1 VNIESALLG
10 AIRRGDVPGV
20 LRCMDEGAS
29 IAWRD
34 GKGFGALF
42 HAVFQRQWEVVDAL
56 LARGADIDLPEHQG
70 WTPLFWASFN
80 GYADIVGQLIARGAD
95 ANAVTHVGDRP
106 LFMATYK
113 RGMRTWCVYAG
124 GRRAVIR
131 NRRRRSRRTV
141 AGAHEDA
148 RRNRETA

>member
-1 VNIESALLG
+1 
-10 AIRRGDVPGV
+10 
-20 LRCMDEGAS
+20 
-29 IAWRD
+29 
-34 GKGFGALF
+34 
-42 HAVFQRQWEVVDAL
+42 

-113 RGMRTWCVYAG
+113 RGMRTWCVYCWRAARG
-124 GRRAVIR
+124 GTQSAPEVETHCGWRA
-131 NRRRRSRRTV
+131 
-141 AGAHEDA
+141 
-148 RRNRETA
+148 